1 MCRLL
6 ALLVVLLLL
15 APPLTVAQVTVAQAP
30 SVADA
35 RARAAR
41 PSIKIIT
48 GGIEYVENTYLVL
61 AGELAAVLDKRP
73 DLRVLPIMG
82 YGAVQNLEDILFLQ
96 GIDVGML
103 HSDIP
108 AYLKLTRKYPGIEPR
123 LTFIVRLYDEP
134 FHILARREI
143 ATVQE
148 LNGRKVVLGAP
159 GTGSDLSA
167 RTLMMLLDVKPEYVH
182 AEWKAGVDMLRSG
195 GAVAMIYPTRKV
207 SSFLRGLE
215 GVERLH
221 LLPLTGTPATHKT
234 YEAAELTG
242 EEYPNLISTGRTVH
256 TLQLATGLV
265 GFNWPPSHERYKHL
279 SKFTTALFESLDELA
294 KAPRHEVWRQI
305 DVDAPLL
312 GWSRFAPAQEWV
324 SKTAAKRRLR
334 TRLLARLG
342 GNRELLSQFDEFAK
356 FMRKEEGR
364 RASDDELLSHF
375 NEFLFWKGTRTR

>member
-6 ALLVVLLLL
+6 AFFVVLLLL
-15 APPLTVAQVTVAQAP
+15 APPLSVAQAP
-30 SVADA
+30 STADA

-82 YGAVQNLEDILFLQ
+82 YGAVQNLDDILFLQ

-108 AYLKLTRKYPGIEPR
+108 AYLKLTKKYPGIEGR
-123 LTFIVRLYDEP
+123 LCFIVRLYDEP
-134 FHILARREI
+134 FHVLARREI

-148 LNGRKVVLGAP
+148 LKGQKVVVGAP
-159 GTGSDLSA
+159 DTGSDLSA

-195 GAVAMIYPTRKV
+195 RAVAMIYPTRKV

-221 LLPLTGTPATHKT
+221 FLPLTGTPATQKT
-234 YEAAELTG
+234 YEATELTA
-242 EEYPNLISTGRTVH
+242 EDYPNIISIGRTVQ

-265 GFNWPPSHERYKHL
+265 GFNWSPNHERYKHL
-279 SKFTTALFESLDELA
+279 SKFTAALFESLDELA
-294 KAPRHEVWRQI
+294 KPPRHEVWRKI
-305 DVDAPLL
+305 NVDAPLL
-312 GWSRFAPAQEWV
+312 GWTRFPPAQEWV
-324 SKTAAKRRLR
+324 SKTAAERKLR
-334 TRLLARLG
+334 AQLLARLG
-342 GNRELLSQFDEFAK
+342 GNRELLSEFDEFAS
-356 FMRKEEGR
+356 FMRKEKEGR
-364 RASDDELLSHF
+364 RASEDELLKHF
-375 NEFLFWKGTRTR
+375 HQFLFWRGTRTR

>member
-6 ALLVVLLLL
+6 AFFVVLLLL
-15 APPLTVAQVTVAQAP
+15 APPSTVAQSP
-30 SVADA
+30 SAAEA

-108 AYLKLTRKYPGIEPR
+108 AYLKLTKQYPGFEGR

-134 FHILARREI
+134 FHVLARRDI
-143 ATVQE
+143 ATVQD
-148 LNGRKVVLGAP
+148 LNGQKVVVGAP

-167 RTLMMLLDVKPEYVH
+167 RTLMKLLDVKPEYVH
-182 AEWKAGVDMLRSG
+182 AEWRAGVDLLRSG

-221 LLPLTGTPATHKT
+221 FLPLTGTPATQKISSSGRAPGRGKRNT
-234 YEAAELTG
+234 TG
-242 EEYPNLISTGRTVH
+242 AVRKAS
-256 TLQLATGLV
+256 LV
-265 GFNWPPSHERYKHL
+265 GPWFRSIAAVGERAALGRGRGSALVETATVAISLSCGHPPSGL
-279 SKFTTALFESLDELA
+279 QASLR
-294 KAPRHEVWRQI
+294 KTH
-305 DVDAPLL
+305 
-312 GWSRFAPAQEWV
+312 PA
-324 SKTAAKRRLR
+324 
-334 TRLLARLG
+334 
-342 GNRELLSQFDEFAK
+342 
-356 FMRKEEGR
+356 
-364 RASDDELLSHF
+364 
-375 NEFLFWKGTRTR
+375 

>member
-1 MCRLL
+1 MCRLP
-6 ALLVVLLLL
+6 ALFVVLLLL
-15 APPLTVAQVTVAQAP
+15 APPLTVAQVP
-30 SVADA
+30 SAADA

-41 PSIKIIT
+41 PSVKIIT

-108 AYLKLTRKYPGIEPR
+108 IYMKLTKQYPGLERR
-123 LTFIVRLYDEP
+123 LSFIVRLYDEP
-134 FHILARREI
+134 FHVLARREI
-143 ATVQE
+143 TTVQQ
-148 LNGRKVVLGAP
+148 LAGQKVVVAAP
-159 GTGSDLSA
+159 DTGGELSA
-167 RTLMMLLDVKPEYVH
+167 RTLMMLLDVEPDYVH

-207 SSFLRGLE
+207 SSFLRGLV

-221 LLPLTGTPATHKT
+221 FLPLTGTPATQKT
-234 YEAAELTG
+234 YEATELTA
-242 EEYPNLISTGRTVH
+242 EEYPNLIGTGRTVR

-265 GFNWPPSHERYKHL
+265 NFNWSPNHERYKHL
-279 SKFTTALFESLDELA
+279 ARFTTALFESLDELA
-294 KAPRHEVWRQI
+294 KPPRHEVWRQI
-305 DVDAPLL
+305 NVDAPLL

-324 SKTAAKRRLR
+324 SQTAERRLR
-334 TRLLARLG
+334 ARLLARLG
-342 GNRELLSQFDEFAK
+342 GSRELLSQFDEFAK
-356 FMRKEEGR
+356 FMRKEKEGR
-364 RASDDELLSHF
+364 RASDDELLHDF
-375 NEFLFWKGTRTR
+375 NEFLSWKGTRTRQR

>member
-6 ALLVVLLLL
+6 AFFVVLLLL
-15 APPLTVAQVTVAQAP
+15 APPSPTVAQAP
-30 SVADA
+30 SAADA

-82 YGAVQNLEDILFLQ
+82 YGAAQNLDDILFLQ

-108 AYLKLTRKYPGIEPR
+108 AYLRLTKKYPGIEGR
-123 LTFIVRLYDEP
+123 LCFIVRLYDEP
-134 FHILARREI
+134 FHVLARREI
-143 ATVQE
+143 ATAQQ
-148 LNGRKVVLGAP
+148 LNGQKVVVGAP

-182 AEWKAGVDMLRSG
+182 AEWKAGVDMVRSG
-195 GAVAMIYPTRKV
+195 EAVAMIYPTRKV

-215 GVERLH
+215 GEQLQ
-221 LLPLTGTPATHKT
+221 LLPLTGTPATQKT
-234 YEAAELTG
+234 YEATELTA
-242 EEYPNLISTGRTVH
+242 EEYPNLISAGQTVR

-265 GFNWPPSHERYKHL
+265 GFNWSPNHERYKHL
-279 SKFTTALFESLDELA
+279 AKFTTALFESLDELA
-294 KAPRHEVWRQI
+294 KPPRHEVWRQI
-305 DVDAPLL
+305 NVDAPLL

-324 SKTAAKRRLR
+324 SRTAAQRGLR
-334 TRLLARLG
+334 ARLLARLG
-342 GNRELLSQFDEFAK
+342 GNRELLSQFDVFAK
-356 FMRKEEGR
+356 FMRRGEGR
-364 RASDDELLSHF
+364 RASDEELLNDF
-375 NEFLFWKGTRTR
+375 EEFLSWRGTRTR